1 MDSIVSSMV
10 AFLDQYLFRELI
22 PFLISL
28 CPVLE
33 LRGGIIAAYLLDI
46 PWITAFIICFIGNV
60 LPVPLII
67 LFGRKML
74 EWMKKSRLFSRLG
87 HHFEKK
93 AEKKSSS
100 KQMQKYKLFGLFL
113 FVAIPIPGTGAWT
126 GSLVAAVLNLRLKH
140 ALPIT
145 ALGVFVAGIIV
156 TLFSY
161 GLLQFI
167 GIG

>member
-1 MDSIVSSMV
+1 MDGLVSSLV

-46 PWITAFIICFIGNV
+46 PWVTAFLICFAGN
-60 LPVPLII
+60 LIPVPLII
-67 LFGRKML
+67 LFGRKL
-74 EWMKKSRLFSRLG
+74 IEWMKRSRLFSRLG
-87 HHFEKK
+87 RRFERK
-93 AEKKSSS
+93 AERKISSR
-100 KQMQKYKLFGLFL
+100 QMQKYKLLGLFL

-126 GSLVAAVLNLRLKH
+126 GGLVAALLDLRLKL
-140 ALPIT
+140 ALPIIT
-145 ALGVFVAGIIV
+145 LGVFVAGILV

-161 GLLQFI
+161 GLLRFI